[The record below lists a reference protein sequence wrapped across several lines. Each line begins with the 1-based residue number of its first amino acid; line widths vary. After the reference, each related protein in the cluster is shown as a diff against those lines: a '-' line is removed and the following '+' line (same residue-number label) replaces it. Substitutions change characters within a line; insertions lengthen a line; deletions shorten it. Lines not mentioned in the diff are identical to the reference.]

1 MKIQEIL
8 EQIQHV
14 TLPHPPG
21 SALIRP
27 GYVRLYHQTDE
38 RSLQSIEQHGLTISH
53 AKGIEG
59 PRAIYASETG
69 FYGKPGSRPTLEFQ
83 VPKNKWD
90 DPFVLQDV
98 PPENIIAAHYPWHDK
113 ARYIEEH
120 PKVKK
125 EVIAGRYDDLTGDYA
140 PAIEYIKNTNK
151 VAEGKMK
158 DVAYNRE
165 FDRQNSSGPTP
176 IINQKTYD
184 VTINGKFWKDFVTK
198 QDAMQA
204 ANSLYNK
211 NSKLRISVVPK

>member
-83 VPKNKWD
+83 VLKDKWD

-98 PPENIIAAHYPWHDK
+98 PLENIIAAHYPWHDK
-113 ARYIEEH
+113 ARYIEED
-120 PKVKK
+120 PKVKD

-140 PAIEYIKNTNK
+140 QAVEYIKNTNK
-151 VAEGKMK
+151 VTEGKMK

-165 FDRQNSSGPTP
+165 FDRQNSPGPAPT
-176 IINQKTYD
+176 INQKTYN
-184 VTINGKFWKDFVTK
+184 VIVNGKFWKDFVTK

-204 ANSLYNK
+204 ANTLYGK
-211 NSKLRISVVPK
+211 NPKSRISVMPK